1 MFKTDSWAPSG
12 AVRSWSFSPLMSVLW
27 FTCVFA
33 VTAIDWVSCSRAE
46 NFVIFTVFWTM
57 YWTYVTIEVS
67 VLFNTKV
74 GVLATI
80 FIDSSWTVYVI
91 GWANGGAV

>member
-1 MFKTDSWAPSG
+1 MFETDSWTPSG
-12 AVRSWSFSPLMSVLW
+12 AVRSWSFSPLVSVLW
-27 FTCVFA
+27 FTFVFA
-33 VTAIDWVSCSRAE
+33 IATIDWVSCSRAE
-46 NFVIFTVFWTM
+46 NFVIFTVLWTM

-80 FIDSSWTVYVI
+80 FINSSWTVYVI

>member
-46 NFVIFTVFWTM
+46 NFVIFTVLWTM
-57 YWTYVTIEVS
+57 YWAYVTVEVS
-67 VLFNTKV
+67 VFFYAKIGFLTS
-74 GVLATI
+74 I
-80 FIDSSWTVYVI
+80 FINSTWAVDMIWRTNCGTV
-91 GWANGGAV
+91 